1 MGQSEN
7 LLFLGVPIL
16 KHIRVYSVDPDQ
28 MLHLVASE
36 LDLHCIIFQNRF
48 LVLEGLI
55 IFFHCCSQRQLMD
68 VQIMVETVLLEYN
81 YISTVLQLSYLL
93 KIYTVKQT
101 NYFLRKLVSD
111 GM

>member
-1 MGQSEN
+1 
-7 LLFLGVPIL
+7 
-16 KHIRVYSVDPDQ
+16 
-28 MLHLVASE
+28 
-36 LDLHCIIFQNRF
+36 
-48 LVLEGLI
+48 
-55 IFFHCCSQRQLMD
+55 MD